1 MEMNKLATAAFATV
15 LAISLVQVAR
25 AADKVQIPQQGTAT
39 YVTYYTSRSLASLD
53 MGQLGA
59 EAMME
64 MVGITRNTGGQ
75 KLFDNMSVRCLYYQ
89 ETVGGKL
96 KGGGACTETDSDGD
110 KVFSTFDTGAHT
122 LIGGTGKY
130 QGISGTSPFTVSP
143 LPSPGQGLGAIAV
156 EHKVTWQLK

>member
-1 MEMNKLATAAFATV
+1 MNKLATAAFATV

-64 MVGITRNTGGQ
+64 MVEIA
-75 KLFDNMSVRCLYYQ
+75 VR
-89 ETVGGKL
+89 EIKL

-130 QGISGTSPFTVSP
+130 QGISGTAPFTVSP